1 MEEDSTE
8 EVSEQVEGT
17 HAPSAMDAKIER
29 LEKGQLQMLGM
40 IADLVSRLD
49 SMLQTSNPGMSRNP
63 ANQNLS
69 NLVQEA
75 RVSEEGIPRKSNDR
89 RQQRD
94 NSDSQSIEATRFLE
108 GLQRLSAEQQLPGW
122 VRKALP
128 DSQFRYRNE
137 REDCLKGAT
146 MNFPKYD
153 GTKDPVSW
161 FSRCEKYFV
170 LHKIREH
177 SQGL

>member
-1 MEEDSTE
+1 
-8 EVSEQVEGT
+8 
-17 HAPSAMDAKIER
+17 MDGKIER

-108 GLQRLSAEQQLPGW
+108 GLQRLPAEQQLPG
-122 VRKALP
+122 
-128 DSQFRYRNE
+128 
-137 REDCLKGAT
+137 
-146 MNFPKYD
+146 
-153 GTKDPVSW
+153 
-161 FSRCEKYFV
+161 
-170 LHKIREH
+170 
-177 SQGL
+177 

>member
-1 MEEDSTE
+1 
-8 EVSEQVEGT
+8 
-17 HAPSAMDAKIER
+17 
-29 LEKGQLQMLGM
+29 
-40 IADLVSRLD
+40 
-49 SMLQTSNPGMSRNP
+49 MSRNP
-63 ANQNLS
+63 D
-69 NLVQEA
+69 LVQEA
-75 RVSEEGIPRKSNDR
+75 RVSEERIPRKSNDR

-94 NSDSQSIEATRFLE
+94 NSDSQLIVTTRFLE
-108 GLQRLSAEQQLPGW
+108 GLQRLSAEQQLPDW

-137 REDCLKGAT
+137 REDCLKGST

-161 FSRCEKYFV
+161 FSRCKKYFA

-177 SQGL
+177 SRVPLASFHLEEDAQIWFDTMQNDQLIENWQELKEAMNHQFGPTDYDDFDGD